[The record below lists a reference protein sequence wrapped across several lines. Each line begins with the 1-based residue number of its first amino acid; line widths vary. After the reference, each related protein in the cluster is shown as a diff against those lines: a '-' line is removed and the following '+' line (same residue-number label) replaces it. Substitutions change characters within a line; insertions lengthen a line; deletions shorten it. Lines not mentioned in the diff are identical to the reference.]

1 MTPLEITR
9 RLMSIPSV
17 TGDEG
22 EIAEFLSSHLASTGY
37 RVERQDV
44 EPGRFNVLA
53 FAGAGAKVVL
63 CTHIDTVPPTLPI
76 HEDDEYLY
84 GRGACDTKGI
94 IAAMLDAGS
103 FTATRVL
110 GLEVPPPDALTH
122 PVSETSGVVASY
134 FGPGLWENHTACGHV
149 LSAGT
154 GPARPPRA

>member
-94 IAAMLDAGS
+94 IAAMLDAGDRLRNS
-103 FTATRVL
+103 DLKDFGFLFVV
-110 GLEVPPPDALTH
+110 GEEVN
-122 PVSETSGVVASY
+122 G
-134 FGPGLWENHTACGHV
+134 
-149 LSAGT
+149 AG
-154 GPARPPRA
+154 A